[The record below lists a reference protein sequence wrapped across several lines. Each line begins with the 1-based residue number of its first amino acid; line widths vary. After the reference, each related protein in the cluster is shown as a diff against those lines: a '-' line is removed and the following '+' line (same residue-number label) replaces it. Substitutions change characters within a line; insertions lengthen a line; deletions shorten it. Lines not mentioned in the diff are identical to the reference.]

1 MVESNHYAPAPTDR
15 PNSETRSLLD
25 LFDSLGARSYE
36 QVGVLRARRIVE
48 GSTGLQG
55 EKVAVG
61 SITDELATGEEGR
74 VPVRIYRPA
83 GPERRRPLIVYL
95 HGGGWVT
102 GSVDVADRPCRM
114 LCAGTDSVVA
124 SVEYR
129 RSPETPYP
137 GPLED
142 CYAAVQ
148 WLAARAEQFGAD
160 STRVVIAGDSAGGN
174 LATATAIL
182 TRDRGGAP
190 LAHQIL
196 LYPSLAPIRI
206 GRCASYTDNGIGY
219 SLTTAALQ
227 WFWDQYVP
235 DRGQRELPTAS
246 PLDAADLTGLP
257 SATVVTAQFDPLR
270 DEAQLYVSR
279 LRESGSTAD
288 LLSYDG
294 TIHGFFWMAGHLS
307 QTRELVDDLNTALK
321 SRFSQ

>member
-1 MVESNHYAPAPTDR
+1 VVEPNRHAPAPTDE
-15 PNSETRSLLD
+15 PNSETRNLLD
-25 LFDSLGARSYE
+25 LFESWGARSYE

-48 GSTGLQG
+48 NSTGLQG
-55 EKVAVG
+55 EKVEVG
-61 SITDELATGEEGR
+61 SVADELATGEKGLI
-74 VPVRIYRPA
+74 PVRIYRPA

-148 WLAARAEQFGAD
+148 WLAARAERFGAD
-160 STRVVIAGDSAGGN
+160 PSRVVIAGDSAGGN
-174 LATATAIL
+174 LAAATAIL

-196 LYPSLAPIRI
+196 LYPSLAPIRL
-206 GRCASYTDNGIGY
+206 GRCPSYTDNGTGY
-219 SLTTAALQ
+219 SLTTAALH
-227 WFWDQYVP
+227 WFWDHYVQDP
-235 DRGQRELPTAS
+235 VQRGAS
-246 PLDAADLTGLP
+246 TVSLLDASDLTGLP

-270 DEAQLYVSR
+270 DEAQLFVSR

-288 LLSYDG
+288 LLRYDG
-294 TIHGFFWMAGHLS
+294 TIHGFFWMAGHLG
-307 QTRELVDDLNTALK
+307 QARELVDDLDAALK